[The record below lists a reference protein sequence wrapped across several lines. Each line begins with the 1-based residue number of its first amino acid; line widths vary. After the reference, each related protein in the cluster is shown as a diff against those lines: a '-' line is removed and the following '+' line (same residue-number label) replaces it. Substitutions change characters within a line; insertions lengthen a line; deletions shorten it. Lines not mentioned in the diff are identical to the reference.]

1 MKRIIKITMRIEN
14 VILVGAILA
23 IFGIVAGSAFAMAD
37 PAGGSVV
44 GTATDQGEYPETSV
58 GTIDVVSGHIY
69 EANVTGEQ
77 PTYHWAGIY
86 GNAAGN
92 LILGDSS
99 SHVMYNWTARAT
111 YVFFDDDNTV
121 DWDNLTTATCT
132 DVESSFGFLSGAN
145 DDCANTFTATRDPSF
160 KSIPDIAA
168 TSAVQTY
175 DDTNSGYWW
184 TLAIKDNTD
193 NDVLF
198 AAEVDTSGHNSYNG
212 VSSNYQVILPESG
225 DTGDT
230 TATTYNIWIELY

>member
-14 VILVGAILA
+14 VILVGAIIA
-23 IFGIVAGSAFAMAD
+23 VFGIVAGSAFAMAD

-44 GTATDQGEYPETSV
+44 GTATDQGAYSGTSA

-77 PTYHWAGIY
+77 STYHWTGVY

-99 SHVMYNWTARAT
+99 SEVMYNWTATAT
-111 YVFFDDDNTV
+111 YVFFDDDSTVNWNT
-121 DWDNLTTATCT
+121 LATATCT
-132 DVESSFGFLSGAN
+132 DVESSFSFLSGASDN
-145 DDCANTFTATRDPSF
+145 CANTFTTTHDPSF
-160 KSIPDIAA
+160 KSIQDIAA

-175 DDTNSGYWW
+175 DDTGAGYWW
-184 TLAIKDNTD
+184 TLAVKDSTAG
-193 NDVLF
+193 DVLF

-212 VSSNYQVILPESG
+212 VSSNYQVILPENG
-225 DTGDT
+225 ELGDT
-230 TATTYNIWIELY
+230 TATTYYIWIELY